1 VTTRG
6 ARTREKI
13 LDAAERL
20 MADRGVDSVS
30 LREIRIA
37 AGQRNTSALQF
48 HFGDRDG
55 VLRALADRH
64 FPRLE
69 AIEHEL
75 YVAMLEQ
82 GRESDVRSLAE
93 VLVRPTAEYLREGPS
108 ARSWIKI
115 AAQLMAS
122 PERSVAELYDNLPA
136 ETLTAGIALHDQ
148 LCTTMPASVAL
159 ERIIAV
165 SQASLHLCAD
175 RARLED
181 ARGAGRRHLELDDFI
196 ENLVDMANGA
206 LTAPVRSAAS
216 TAQASRS

>member
-1 VTTRG
+1 
-6 ARTREKI
+6 
-13 LDAAERL
+13 

-69 AIEHEL
+69 AIEHGI
-75 YVAMLEQ
+75 YVAMIDD
-82 GRESDVRSLAE
+82 GREGDARSLVE
-93 VLVRPTAEYLREGPS
+93 VLIRPTAEYLREGAS

-136 ETLTAGIALHDQ
+136 ETLAAGAALHEHLQ
-148 LCTTMPASVAL
+148 TSVGLPGAVAL
-159 ERIIAV
+159 ERIISV

-181 ARGAGRRHLELDDFI
+181 APEAGRRHLALDDFI
-196 ENLVDMANGA
+196 ENLVDMAHGA
-206 LTAPVRSAAS
+206 LTAPAQFAARAARA
-216 TAQASRS
+216 TRR